1 MVIENTNLSKGCLNG
16 SVVLMTGGGGG
27 IGYEASR
34 ALVWL
39 GATVIIAEI
48 NREAGQRAADRINAE
63 LNTDRACFYLMDISK
78 DEQVEALYTFAVEQF
93 GGVDVL
99 FHNATVTPLGA
110 VDAVSIEDWDN
121 SYGVNLRAP
130 VLLTQRFLPLMKQRN
145 RGTIVFVP
153 SSGAAPYMGAYEVF
167 KTAQVELCNTLA
179 GELEDTDI
187 ITYSIGPGLVKT
199 ATAVREIKK
208 VAALMG
214 LSPDEFYKMNE
225 SKMLDEETAGVGF
238 AVSVAMAQRY
248 RGQEIGSIQALID
261 AGVYRDEDNSDT
273 APQELTS
280 EQSTIIT
287 TAAQQTVQTFTEQY
301 IGWFERNVFERQWVL
316 RDFKKTTGMSADEMK
331 GCMDTIKQ
339 QADTGDVA
347 EIVKQAVLMNKLKQ
361 YYEHQYHLLQGYE
374 KNPQK
379 LRENSAIIQGW
390 IKDVDTILSVIS

>member
-1 MVIENTNLSKGCLNG
+1 MVIENTNLAKGCLNG

-48 NREAGQRAADRINAE
+48 NREAGQHAADRINAE
-63 LNTDRACFYLMDISK
+63 LNTDRACFYPMDISK
-78 DEQVEALYTFAVEQF
+78 DEQVDALYTFAVDKF

-99 FHNATVTPLGA
+99 FHNATVTPVGA
-110 VDAVSIEDWDN
+110 VDTLSIEDWDT

-130 VLLTQRFLPLMKQRN
+130 VMLTKRFLPQMMQRN

-179 GELEDTDI
+179 GELEDADI

-199 ATAVREIKK
+199 ATAVREIQK

-261 AGVYRDEDNSDT
+261 AGVYRGEDNGDT
-273 APQELTS
+273 APQELTP
-280 EQSTIIT
+280 EQFGIIT
-287 TAAQQTVQTFTEQY
+287 TAARKLVQTFTEQY
-301 IGWFERNVFERQWVL
+301 TGWFERNVFERQWVL

-339 QADTGDVA
+339 QADTGDA
-347 EIVKQAVLMNKLKQ
+347 AGIVKQAMLMKKLKQ
-361 YYEHQYHLLQGYE
+361 YYEHQCHLLQGYE

-379 LRENSAIIQGW
+379 LRENSEIIQGW
-390 IKDVDTILSVIS
+390 IKDVDTILSLLR